1 MEYQKEKL
9 IKEIKEGIKEVRKG
23 GGKTRI
29 GLETILLI
37 KKQRGGELKYPKQ
50 YFFFKKERAMNN
62 KQVKENLLIELREL
76 TLKINKLKIFL
87 ETDKFEKLVRNN
99 QPQAELL
106 KLQLE
111 VMKNYEKLLVS
122 RIANLE
128 DIIKKEE

>member
-1 MEYQKEKL
+1 
-9 IKEIKEGIKEVRKG
+9 
-23 GGKTRI
+23 
-29 GLETILLI
+29 
-37 KKQRGGELKYPKQ
+37 
-50 YFFFKKERAMNN
+50 MNN

-87 ETDKFEKLVRNN
+87 ETDKFEKLVINN

-111 VMKNYEKLLVS
+111 AMKNYEKLLVS

-128 DIIKKEE
+128 DIIKKED

>member
-1 MEYQKEKL
+1 MNNKPVKEKL
-9 IKEIKEGIKEVRKG
+9 
-23 GGKTRI
+23 
-29 GLETILLI
+29 
-37 KKQRGGELKYPKQ
+37 Q
-50 YFFFKKERAMNN
+50 N
-62 KQVKENLLIELREL
+62 ELREL

-87 ETDKFEKLVRNN
+87 ETDNFEKLVRKN

-111 VMKNYEKLLVS
+111 VMKNYEKLLIS

>member
-1 MEYQKEKL
+1 
-9 IKEIKEGIKEVRKG
+9 
-23 GGKTRI
+23 
-29 GLETILLI
+29 
-37 KKQRGGELKYPKQ
+37 
-50 YFFFKKERAMNN
+50 MNN
-62 KQVKENLLIELREL
+62 KQVKENLQIELREL

-87 ETDKFEKLVRNN
+87 ETDKFLKLVKNN

-128 DIIKKEE
+128 DIIKKEVEQNEM

>member
-1 MEYQKEKL
+1 
-9 IKEIKEGIKEVRKG
+9 
-23 GGKTRI
+23 
-29 GLETILLI
+29 
-37 KKQRGGELKYPKQ
+37 
-50 YFFFKKERAMNN
+50 MNN

-87 ETDKFEKLVRNN
+87 ETDKFEKLVRHN

-111 VMKNYEKLLVS
+111 VMKNYEKLLIS
-122 RIANLE
+122 RISNLE

>member
-1 MEYQKEKL
+1 
-9 IKEIKEGIKEVRKG
+9 
-23 GGKTRI
+23 
-29 GLETILLI
+29 
-37 KKQRGGELKYPKQ
+37 
-50 YFFFKKERAMNN
+50 MNN
-62 KQVKENLLIELREL
+62 KQVKENLQTELREL

-87 ETDKFEKLVRNN
+87 ETDNFEKLVRKN

-128 DIIKKEE
+128 DIIKKEAE

>member
-1 MEYQKEKL
+1 
-9 IKEIKEGIKEVRKG
+9 
-23 GGKTRI
+23 
-29 GLETILLI
+29 
-37 KKQRGGELKYPKQ
+37 
-50 YFFFKKERAMNN
+50 MNN

-87 ETDKFEKLVRNN
+87 ETETFEKLVRNN

-128 DIIKKEE
+128 DIIKREE

>member
-1 MEYQKEKL
+1 
-9 IKEIKEGIKEVRKG
+9 
-23 GGKTRI
+23 
-29 GLETILLI
+29 
-37 KKQRGGELKYPKQ
+37 
-50 YFFFKKERAMNN
+50 MNN

-76 TLKINKLKIFL
+76 TLKTNKLKIFL

-106 KLQLE
+106 KLQIE

>member
-1 MEYQKEKL
+1 MNKERGWETL
-9 IKEIKEGIKEVRKG
+9 
-23 GGKTRI
+23 I

-37 KKQRGGELKYPKQ
+37 KKQHRGELKFPKQ

-62 KQVKENLLIELREL
+62 KQVKENLQIELREL
-76 TLKINKLKIFL
+76 TSKINKLKIFL

-128 DIIKKEE
+128 DIIKKEVEQNEM